1 MIIDMKTRK
10 SNVRPTFDIA
20 PFAQTGESSQTDV
33 VESSGG
39 KMFLTKGTKKQTRYV
54 FWVFFR
60 SESGKIAAVDEKVTV
75 LCSIVE

>member
-39 KMFLTKGTKKQTRYV
+39 KMFLKTLRA
-54 FWVFFR
+54 FFR
-60 SESGKIAAVDEKVTV
+60 CFLGVKAEK
-75 LCSIVE
+75 